1 MKEAKNQISSIR
13 RISANVLA
21 PLLEWTVPNPL
32 TKTKIK
38 PNQFIGALDLLKY
51 KPVTVQ
57 VDVSNLKPPLEYY
70 FRYPPAGELNIWF
83 SSRAKPTQEKH
94 DVCISNRQ
102 QWTFESPGKLPK
114 NETHY
119 FTFEA

>member
-21 PLLEWTVPNPL
+21 PLLESTVPNPL

-70 FRYPPAGELNIWF
+70 FRYPRKSWQTP
-83 SSRAKPTQEKH
+83 
-94 DVCISNRQ
+94 
-102 QWTFESPGKLPK
+102 
-114 NETHY
+114 
-119 FTFEA
+119 

>member
-1 MKEAKNQISSIR
+1 MNEAKNQISSIR

-21 PLLEWTVPNPL
+21 PLLDSTVPNPL
-32 TKTKIK
+32 TKTKLK
-38 PNQFIGALDLLKY
+38 PNQFNGALDLLKF

-83 SSRAKPTQEKH
+83 SSQAKPTQEKH
-94 DVCISNRQ
+94 DVCISNKQ